1 MDGIFE
7 EQIPGYHR
15 RRSVAIFARKIKPS
29 LMRFLFASA
38 LCSATVFGSALFAQ
52 PVNTPVMPAN
62 QVDGIAAVIGK
73 EIVLHSEVYQQKEAL
88 DREFA
93 QSGQTPPSL
102 CAVFSEMVVEKLLLH
117 HAEID
122 SVVVSDA
129 EVDDAIARR
138 IEQLAYQIGSQKK
151 LEEYY
156 KKSILEIKE
165 DLRPLMKNQM
175 TAQRMQSTL
184 TEKVEL
190 TPKDVA
196 DFVKQ
201 IQADSLP
208 LINAEVEYAQLCIK
222 PRVSTASK
230 EEAIDRLKS
239 LKARIER
246 GSSFASMAILYS
258 EDPGSNKAG
267 GEYKG
272 IKRGQFVKEFE
283 AIAFNLKPGEVSDP
297 FETEYG
303 FHICQV
309 QTKRGEELDMR
320 HILIKPRV
328 EEADVERAANT
339 LDSLRSAL
347 VSGTIAWRDAVAR
360 FSDDKPTSANGGIAM
375 NPNTADTKWD
385 LADLNADLLVQLD
398 QVDSTGLSPVA
409 LYREPDG
416 TMLFRVV
423 KRINRTEPHRANL
436 GQDFTKLKALAE
448 NQKRNE
454 VFKLWIKD
462 KGTTTYIRIDPV
474 FHNCPLPL

>member
-1 MDGIFE
+1 
-7 EQIPGYHR
+7 
-15 RRSVAIFARKIKPS
+15 
-29 LMRFLFASA
+29 MRFLLAAA
-38 LCSATVFGSALFAQ
+38 LVGTVVLGPRLSAQ
-52 PVNTPVMPAN
+52 PIANPVMPAN
-62 QVDGIAAVIGK
+62 QVDGLAAVVGK

-93 QSGQTPPSL
+93 QSGQTPPSV
-102 CAVFSEMVVEKLLLH
+102 CAVFSEMVIEKLLLH

-122 SVVVSDA
+122 SVVVADA

-138 IEQLAYQIGSQKK
+138 IEQLAYQIGSKKK
-151 LEEYY
+151 LEDYY

-175 TAQRMQSTL
+175 TAQRMQSTV

-196 DFVKQ
+196 DFVKS
-201 IQADSLP
+201 IPPDSLP

-222 PRVSTASK
+222 PKISTLSK
-230 EEAIDRLKS
+230 QEALDRLKS

-283 AIAFNLKPGEVSDP
+283 AIAFNLYPGDVSEP
-297 FETEYG
+297 LESEYG

-309 QTKRGEELDMR
+309 QTKRGEELDLR

-347 VSGTIAWRDAVAR
+347 VSGTLTWKDAVAR

-398 QVDSTGLSPVA
+398 QVDSTGFSPVA

-416 TMLFRVV
+416 TMLFRVI
-423 KRINRTEPHRANL
+423 KLINRTEPHRANL

-454 VFKLWIKD
+454 VFKQWIKE
-462 KGTTTYIRIDPV
+462 KGATTYIRIDAL
-474 FHNCPLPL
+474 FQNCPLPL